1 MKRLVLVGGGH
12 AHVEVLRRFGLRRE
26 PGVEITLINTS
37 RHTVYSGMLPGL
49 VAGHYGWRA
58 CFIDLEVLAR
68 FAGARL
74 LRDIAVGLDLER
86 KLVRCVDGAE
96 VAYDIASVDV
106 GSVVNMPAVPQPDR
120 HSIPV
125 KPVQRFIFA
134 WDGLVHEAGDRE
146 LNLVVV
152 GAGAAGIELCLSM
165 QHRLRQRVPH
175 NRVKYGVVTLT
186 ADILLDHNAGVRA
199 RMRRVLRAR
208 GVAIRTGSE
217 VVGIH
222 DRNLVLKGGEA
233 MPADHVVWAAGPA
246 APRWLGDSG
255 LRTDDQGFVLIDD
268 SLRSLS
274 HPDVFAA
281 GDIATMVHHPRPKSG
296 VYAVRQGPPLAAN
309 LRSALRG
316 DTPRIF
322 EPQSVALQLI
332 TTGDRNAIASWG
344 PLHAEGGWIWRWKD
358 RIDRRFMRRYAVA
371 RLRFTA

>member
-74 LRDIAVGLDLER
+74 LRDIAVGLDLQR
-86 KLVRCVDGAE
+86 RLVRCADAAE
-96 VAYDIASVDV
+96 VPYDIASVDV
-106 GSVVNMPAVPQPDR
+106 GSVPNTPAIPQSDR
-120 HSIPV
+120 HAMPV
-125 KPVQRFIFA
+125 KPVQGFISA

-146 LNLVVV
+146 LSLVVV

-165 QHRLRQRVPH
+165 QYRLQQRVPQ
-175 NRVKYGVVTLT
+175 NRMKFAVITFT
-186 ADILLDHNAGVRA
+186 AGILPDHNAGVRE
-199 RMRRVLRAR
+199 RMKRVLQAR
-208 GVAIRTGSE
+208 DVAIRTGSCVIGREGANLLVQGGE
-217 VVGIH
+217 VVRA
-222 DRNLVLKGGEA
+222 DR
-233 MPADHVVWAAGPA
+233 VVWATGPA
-246 APRWLGDSG
+246 APRWLSDSG
-255 LRTDDQGFVLIDD
+255 LRTDDQGFVLVDD
-268 SLRSLS
+268 SLRALS

-309 LRSALRG
+309 LRLALRG
-316 DTPRIF
+316 DMPRTF
-322 EPQSVALQLI
+322 EPQSRALQLI

-344 PLHAEGGWIWRWKD
+344 PLHAEGGWVWRWKD
-358 RIDRRFMRRYAVA
+358 RIDRRFMRRYAVGQ
-371 RLRFTA
+371 R